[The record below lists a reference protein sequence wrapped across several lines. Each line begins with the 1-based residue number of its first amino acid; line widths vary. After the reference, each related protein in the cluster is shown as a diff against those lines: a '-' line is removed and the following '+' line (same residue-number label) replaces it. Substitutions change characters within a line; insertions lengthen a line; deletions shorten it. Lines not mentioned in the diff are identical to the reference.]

1 MIADYGRGGF
11 PVRRRSFLSRSFGR
25 RSPLR
30 GLDWTLL
37 LGVLG
42 LSILGALLV
51 WSATRAQ
58 LLDSGA
64 DPQTYLEKHAVNVV
78 TGLGLGILVSLLD
91 YRLLRTYAPVFFVL
105 SCAGLVAVLTPLGQT
120 INGSHSWI
128 DLGGGFQAQPSEFA
142 KVGLVAVWAVLLGE
156 LRDAEDRPRG
166 RDVVAALAVAALP
179 MALTIL
185 QPDLGTVLV
194 FVAVVLGM
202 LVVSGASLLW
212 PAGLVL
218 GGAFV
223 AFFAWQVGL
232 LEPYQVQRFTV
243 FADPAADL
251 RGAGYNANQAQ
262 IAIGSGG
269 FFGKGLFHGQ
279 QTVGQFVPEQHTDFI
294 FTVAG
299 EELGFIGSAVI
310 IALLGV
316 VLWRGLRI
324 AASSR
329 DMFGTLLAGGIVCW
343 LGFQT
348 FQNIA
353 MTLGLMPIT
362 GLPLP
367 FVSYGG
373 SATYAN
379 MLALGLLQAVHLR
392 NRAHEYE

>member
-1 MIADYGRGGF
+1 MIADYGRAVAV
-11 PVRRRSFLSRSFGR
+11 PPRRSLLRRSFGR

-37 LGVLG
+37 LAVFG
-42 LSILGALLV
+42 LSLLGALLV

-64 DPQTYLEKHAVNVV
+64 DPRTYLERQAMYVG
-78 TGLGLGILVSLLD
+78 TGFVLALVVSLLD
-91 YRLLRTYAPVFFVL
+91 YRLLRTYAPVFFIVT
-105 SCAGLVAVLTPLGQT
+105 CAGLVAVLTPLGKT

-128 DLGGGFQAQPSEFA
+128 DFGAGVQAQPSELA
-142 KVGLVAVWAVLLGE
+142 KVGLIGVWAVLLGE
-156 LRDAEDRPRG
+156 LRDAEDRPRA
-166 RDVVAALAVAALP
+166 RDLVSALGVAVIPVALIV
-179 MALTIL
+179 L
-185 QPDLGTVLV
+185 QPDLGTALV

-202 LVVSGASLLW
+202 LVISGANLRW
-212 PAGLVL
+212 PVGLVLAAVAGAAVAWQAGLV
-218 GGAFV
+218 
-223 AFFAWQVGL
+223 
-232 LEPYQVQRFTV
+232 ETYQVERFTV
-243 FADPAADL
+243 FANPEADP

-269 FFGKGLFHGQ
+269 FFGKGLFQGE
-279 QTVGQFVPEQHTDFI
+279 QTGGQFVPEQHTDFI

-299 EELGFIGSAVI
+299 EELGFIGSAAI
-310 IALLGV
+310 IVLLGV

-324 AASSR
+324 AANA
-329 DMFGTLLAGGIVCW
+329 DDAFGTLLAGGVVCW

-353 MTLGLMPIT
+353 MTLGLVPVT

-373 SATYAN
+373 SAMYAT
-379 MLALGLLQAVHLR
+379 MMALGLLQVVHLR
-392 NRAHEYE
+392 SR